1 MNELVQLALASLA
14 GMALG
19 AIFFG
24 GLWWTVLKG
33 ASAKQPALWFGAS
46 LLLRTGIALSGF
58 HLVSGA
64 DWKKLLACLLGFIV
78 ARIVVTRL
86 VKTPVAGEVRHEP

>member
-1 MNELVQLALASLA
+1 MSELVQLAPASLA
-14 GMALG
+14 GMAFG

-33 ASAKQPALWFGAS
+33 TSARQPALWFGAS
-46 LLLRTGIALSGF
+46 MLMRTGIALSGF
-58 HLVSGA
+58 YLVSGA
-64 DWKKLLACLLGFIV
+64 DWKKLLACLLGFII

-86 VKTPVAGEVRHEP
+86 VKMPVAGEVRHEP